1 MPRLPEQQELQNETK
16 QNETKR
22 NETKGAQQMMI
33 GLPLNT
39 KCHQSS
45 TEKTLANLG
54 SIALNFVHQLR
65 QELSPSSGEKEGWEK
80 FLRRECQNK
89 IMSSRLL
96 V

>member
-1 MPRLPEQQELQNETK
+1 MPRLPEQQDFKTK